1 MTDQSERLAGE
12 LSAML
17 TVLTTEHFT
26 LQTARSSTVGETV
39 GRAGMYLTTVST
51 TLVALAF
58 AGEVTEFSAAFTVF
72 GLVAFL
78 SLLFVGFVTFQRV
91 VQVSM
96 DDIAAAQRINRVRR
110 RYLELLPALSGYL
123 EQPAE
128 SDDASA
134 VLRQSGMRPSQ
145 WQLILTVAGMVSVI
159 NSVILGV
166 LVGAVVALL
175 VEDALW
181 LSVTAGALAFLA
193 SVLVHHRVQLAWRTS
208 VPSPLPPLP
217 QGTHSA

>member
-1 MTDQSERLAGE
+1 MSDQPQRLDGD

-17 TVLTTEHFT
+17 AVLTTEHFT
-26 LQTARSSTVGETV
+26 LQTARSSTVAETV

-58 AGEVTEFSAAFTVF
+58 AGNVTDFGAAFTVF
-72 GLVAFL
+72 GLVALL

-91 VQVSM
+91 VQVSI

-110 RYLELLPALSGYL
+110 RYLELLPGLSSYL

-128 SDDASA
+128 SDDAST
-134 VLRQSGMRPSQ
+134 VLREGGVRPGQ
-145 WQLILTVAGMVSVI
+145 WQLILTVAGMVGVI
-159 NSVILGV
+159 NSVIVGVLIGSVVVMLVDALWLAVTLGV
-166 LVGAVVALL
+166 LVFLGAVLI
-175 VEDALW
+175 
-181 LSVTAGALAFLA
+181 
-193 SVLVHHRVQLAWRTS
+193 HHRVQLAWRTS

-217 QGTHSA
+217 DRTG